1 MARRIPFAACK
12 ITALSLALSLGVAAC
27 APQTNGGASTVQTAS
42 STAAP
47 CFYAD
52 QVRNFRS
59 DDRTNIYFDTGRGR
73 IYHAQA
79 AGICQDMDFAT
90 ALTIRPQSAGKSR
103 LCAGDWANLNVRGM
117 SGVNGPCRVR
127 IVKALS
133 AAEVAALPDRVRP

>member
-42 STAAP
+42 ST
-47 CFYAD
+47 
-52 QVRNFRS
+52 
-59 DDRTNIYFDTGRGR
+59 
-73 IYHAQA
+73 A

>member
-1 MARRIPFAACK
+1 MTLRTSLAAC
-12 ITALSLALSLGVAAC
+12 TVLVLSLSAAAC
-27 APQTNGGASTVQTAS
+27 APQTNGASSVQTAS

-73 IYHAQA
+73 IYQAQA
-79 AGICQDMDFAT
+79 VGICQDLDFAT

-133 AAEVAALPDRVRP
+133 EAEVAALPDRVRP